1 MGVGG
6 CAGSAQRSWLEVEVI
21 EGEEVSDNPSVGAAS
36 ERVDSDELGSW
47 VVVKL
52 GGVAAGFI
60 GVVHAVGVVADA
72 THIEVV
78 AGVVIVGGKG

>member
-21 EGEEVSDNPSVGAAS
+21 EGVEVSDNPSVGAAS

-47 VVVKL
+47 VVV
-52 GGVAAGFI
+52 
-60 GVVHAVGVVADA
+60 
-72 THIEVV
+72 
-78 AGVVIVGGKG
+78 